1 MKNLN
6 LLITSMG
13 LLTISA
19 LSNCQKEIEV
29 TAPEITQTNETTYYC
44 EKVPFCH
51 GTVQSF
57 VTLNGDKK
65 PIAIGIRFH
74 ESLLKGLPSDPAKNI
89 PNARLKVPKE
99 GKDIGI
105 DHIDFGW
112 NPKGHEPDLIYT
124 LPHFDLHFYKASKAE
139 QAGVVPGP
147 DPILVDPQYIPVDY
161 VSGVIAVPNMG
172 VHYVDVTSPEFHN
185 NPFTSTF
192 VYGFYQGKLT
202 FLEPMFTRAFLLTKT
217 QFTAPV
223 KQPAKFQKS
232 GYYPTS
238 YRISY
243 DNATQEYVIVTE
255 GLKFHAGS

>member
-1 MKNLN
+1 MKNFN
-6 LLITSMG
+6 LLMTGLG
-13 LLTISA
+13 LLTIST

-29 TAPEITQTNETTYYC
+29 TAPEISQANETTYYC
-44 EKVPFCH
+44 DKVPFCH

-74 ESLLKGLPSDPAKNI
+74 ESLLKGLPGDPTKNVAD
-89 PNARLKVPKE
+89 ARLNVPKE

-112 NPKGHEPDLIYT
+112 NPQGHEPDPIYT
-124 LPHFDLHFYKASKAE
+124 LPHFDLHFYKVSKAD
-139 QAGVVPGP
+139 QAGVIPGP
-147 DPILVDPQYIPVDY
+147 DPILVDPQYIPVDH
-161 VSGVIAVPNMG
+161 VSGVVAVPNMG
-172 VHYVDVTSPEFHN
+172 VHYVDVTSPEFN
-185 NPFTSTF
+185 GNTFTSTF
-192 VYGFYQGKLT
+192 IYGFYRGKMT
-202 FLEPMFTRAFLLTKT
+202 FLEPMFTRAFLLTKP

-243 DNATQEYVIVTE
+243 DNATQEYLIVAD
-255 GLKFHAGS
+255 GLTFHAGS